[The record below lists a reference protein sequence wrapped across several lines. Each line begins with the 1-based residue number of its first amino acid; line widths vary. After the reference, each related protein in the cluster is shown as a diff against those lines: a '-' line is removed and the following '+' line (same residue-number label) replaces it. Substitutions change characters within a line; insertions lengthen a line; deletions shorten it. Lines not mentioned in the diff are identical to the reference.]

1 MLDNCVNYVDEL
13 FGGFHRNVD
22 WEVLLSTYW
31 FLFLV
36 ELPRYYILE
45 IVIVIHN
52 SLTYWKRRKRY
63 EEGRKK
69 LYIDNPLITILAPGK
84 NEGKHIFKLVGSLRE
99 QTYRNYEII
108 IVDDGSDDMTPLICR
123 DLERAH
129 YIDKFIRSEMRG
141 GKASAANIGA
151 YFARGKYIVH
161 LDADTS
167 LDRDALEQILVPFY
181 YDDRIKAVGGTVKVR
196 NADDTL
202 CTSMQAVEYLKTIQV
217 GRMVTSDLGI
227 YHIISGAFGAFD
239 RKALQQVGGWD
250 IGPGLDGDITQKFR
264 KSGYK
269 VVFAEKA
276 ISMTNVPTSWKAL
289 FKQRQRW
296 SKSLV
301 RFRLRKHA
309 NIFSPYK
316 NFSFSNAISNLECI
330 LYDFVFNYV
339 WFLYIINLIFDHT
352 DKLVEIFVIGY
363 LLRIMFNFAAF
374 GTILCVSERRREE
387 FHLVKYVPL
396 NTFYTGY
403 FMRAARLMAHTKEL
417 FFFSSYKDPWNPR
430 KTSEIA
436 QAEGF

>member
-1 MLDNCVNYVDEL
+1 MDTHILIILLLIVNL
-13 FGGFHRNVD
+13 CT
-22 WEVLLSTYW
+22 LSVAI
-31 FLFLV
+31 F
-36 ELPRYYILE
+36 
-45 IVIVIHN
+45 
-52 SLTYWKRRKRY
+52 
-63 EEGRKK
+63 
-69 LYIDNPLITILAPGK
+69 LITRYTIDIHRHHELKHGLADIQPESTEEAEANNPEQATELRHMSDGELLNWLHQKMDNTKLFCDPELDLKTAAQELGITQQRIKKAIRSNAGKARTFKDFLLEKRILYAC
-84 NEGKHIFKLVGSLRE
+84 SL
-99 QTYRNYEII
+99 
-108 IVDDGSDDMTPLICR
+108 L
-123 DLERAH
+123 
-129 YIDKFIRSEMRG
+129 IDKPMWTVE
-141 GKASAANIGA
+141 
-151 YFARGKYIVH
+151 
-161 LDADTS
+161 
-167 LDRDALEQILVPFY
+167 
-181 YDDRIKAVGGTVKVR
+181 AVCYEVGFKSR

-217 GRMVTSDLGI
+217 GRMVTSELGI

-239 RKALQQVGGWD
+239 RKALQQVGDWD

-309 NIFSPYK
+309 NIFSHYK
-316 NFSFSNAISNLECI
+316 NFSFSNAVSNLECI

-374 GTILCVSERRREE
+374 ATILCVSERRREE

-396 NTFYTGY
+396 NTSYTGY
-403 FMRAARLMAHTKEL
+403 FMRAARLMTHTKEL